1 MLHDTNRQFKS
12 CPACKEQIQEIYLYP
27 LNTKILEEASEK
39 NRNSVKSDPPNKQK
53 QNTGNKNSV
62 NANSNSNCSSTD
74 DADKAGQKRDFDAIA
89 SSSPEPSS
97 ESAALVTAAASP
109 FLVYSKSSACSISI
123 VENDKLHFR
132 TGRWTKNELVY
143 VECLVQNFD
152 QGALNLPEGVRTN
165 EFLRDLLM
173 CKSSRL
179 TKKYKNAKLSTRL
192 YQADQISGRSQ
203 VAGNIELS
211 KIQHLFLKGVTEVT
225 GLILRFNLN
234 RIWRQHLFDVCLQV
248 GYGDMNALDWLKSI
262 DELDILVADAEEQV
276 RLVRRRRMKMA
287 FKQNQSNPSVDYK
300 GVFLRGPPVNTA
312 QLQARP
318 SVEVIDEVVSM
329 ERLLVE
335 HSAKAK
341 QAKVP
346 SQQKPSPPNPVAQSQ
361 ASAFDIPDLPFLPDW
376 SEPQNLEDNASLGLL
391 TTASP
396 GPNFEPIV
404 DTINVSP
411 IPSEIDY
418 SSLAQFDWDDL
429 RINYLDVV
437 DGDGDGDNDTGSDDN
452 CSVSSSD
459 SYSFTFLHQL
469 ITNVRKK
476 QLPFHYIDMWIPS
489 QVVDKDDK
497 TDKIYLTH
505 NGDAIRSDLSPSG
518 QLQLKEFGLFSRNFL
533 FSVGAGMPGRVYE
546 SSRYSWERNVQSASP
561 DYFRRVGGA
570 RLSNICTVVG
580 IPVHHSK
587 LGLIVIGLYSLV
599 DLVEDPLMFRS
610 LMDDCNGMAVIDDKP
625 VPGEIG
631 KPHSV
636 DCAQPPSEY
645 SEAEESPHLKSSNSV
660 ANISMSASIPEEMGN
675 EEYFCP
681 NEVNTLVNLLSIH
694 IPVNES
700 SSSSVASELS
710 DPLQNYIS
718 LRLLLLRL
726 PAGCTENEKELL
738 KVLKKSWHAYINV
751 KMQDADI
758 AKMIVKDWMCL
769 KKMESDESHHPWG
782 HSMSHVDYSSPRQT
796 DTTAAVQS
804 TVKLTEDHQFQLP
817 PPAILSGPKESVAS
831 TFEYGSVDS
840 PDFPQEDML
849 NENETSFPAK

>member
-1 MLHDTNRQFKS
+1 M
-12 CPACKEQIQEIYLYP
+12 
-27 LNTKILEEASEK
+27 
-39 NRNSVKSDPPNKQK
+39 KSDTPDK
-53 QNTGNKNSV
+53 QNKGKNSV
-62 NANSNSNCSSTD
+62 NANSNCSSTD
-74 DADKAGQKRDFDAIA
+74 DDKGRKRDFDAIA
-89 SSSPEPSS
+89 SPSPEPSS

-132 TGRWTKNELVY
+132 TGRWTKNELCY

-192 YQADQISGRSQ
+192 YQADQLSGRSQ

-211 KIQHLFLKGVTEVT
+211 KIQHLFLKGVSEVT

-262 DELDILVADAEEQV
+262 DELDRLVADAEEQV

-300 GVFLRGPPVNTA
+300 GVFLRGPPVNTT
-312 QLQARP
+312 QSQARP
-318 SVEVIDEVVSM
+318 TAVVIDEVVSM
-329 ERLLVE
+329 ERLLE
-335 HSAKAK
+335 KHSAK
-341 QAKVP
+341 QVP
-346 SQQKPSPPNPVAQSQ
+346 SQKPIPPNPVAQSQ
-361 ASAFDIPDLPFLPDW
+361 ASAFDIPDLPFLPAW
-376 SEPQNLEDNASLGLL
+376 SEPQNLEDSASLGPL

-404 DTINVSP
+404 DTIDVSP

-437 DGDGDGDNDTGSDDN
+437 NGDGEGDGDNDTGSSDN

-459 SYSFTFLHQL
+459 SYSFTFLHEL

-587 LGLIVIGLYSLV
+587 LGLIVIGLYSLI

-636 DCAQPPSEY
+636 DCAQPSSEF
-645 SEAEESPHLKSSNSV
+645 SEAEGSPDLKSSNSV
-660 ANISMSASIPEEMGN
+660 ANVSMSASISEEMGN

-700 SSSSVASELS
+700 SSSSVATELS

-726 PAGCTENEKELL
+726 PSGCAENEKDLL
-738 KVLKKSWHAYINV
+738 KVLKKSWHAYINA

-758 AKMIVKDWMCL
+758 AKMLVKDWMCL
-769 KKMESDESHHPWG
+769 KKMESDESNHPWG
-782 HSMSHVDYSSPRQT
+782 QSMSHVDYSSPRQT
-796 DTTAAVQS
+796 NTTSAVQS
-804 TVKLTEDHQFQLP
+804 TVELTEDQQFQLP
-817 PPAILSGPKESVAS
+817 PPAILSDPKETVAS

-849 NENETSFPAK
+849 NENKTSFPAQQNFW

>member
-1 MLHDTNRQFKS
+1 MLHDTRRQFKS
-12 CPACKEQIQEIYLYP
+12 CPACKEHIQGIYLYP
-27 LNTKILEEASEK
+27 LDTKILEEASER
-39 NRNSVKSDPPNKQK
+39 NQNSVKSDCDPPDKQQNK
-53 QNTGNKNSV
+53 GKNSI
-62 NANSNSNCSSTD
+62 NNCSSTD
-74 DADKAGQKRDFDAIA
+74 DKDKGRKRDFDAIA
-89 SSSPEPSS
+89 SPSPEPSS

-132 TGRWTKNELVY
+132 TGRWTKNELGY

-152 QGALNLPEGVRTN
+152 QGAINLPEGIRTN

-179 TKKYKNAKLSTRL
+179 TKKYKNAKLSTHL
-192 YQADQISGRSQ
+192 YQADKLSGRSQ

-211 KIQHLFLKGVTEVT
+211 KIQHLFLKGVSEVT

-234 RIWRQHLFDVCLQV
+234 RIWRQHLFDVSLQV
-248 GYGDMNALDWLKSI
+248 GYGDMNAQDWLKSL
-262 DELDILVADAEEQV
+262 DELDRLVADAEEQV

-287 FKQNQSNPSVDYK
+287 FKHNQSNPSIDYK
-300 GVFLRGPPVNTA
+300 GVFLRGPPGNTA
-312 QLQARP
+312 QSQARP
-318 SVEVIDEVVSM
+318 STVVIDEVVSM
-329 ERLLVE
+329 ERLLEE
-335 HSAKAK
+335 HSAKQVKA
-341 QAKVP
+341 P
-346 SQQKPSPPNPVAQSQ
+346 SQKLIPPNPVVQSQ
-361 ASAFDIPDLPFLPDW
+361 ASAFDIPDLPFLPAW
-376 SEPQNLEDNASLGLL
+376 SEPQNFEDSASLGPL

-404 DTINVSP
+404 DTIDVSP

-437 DGDGDGDNDTGSDDN
+437 DGDGDGDNDTGSSDN

-459 SYSFTFLHQL
+459 SYSFTFLHEL

-518 QLQLKEFGLFSRNFL
+518 QLQLKEFGLFSRNFV

-587 LGLIVIGLYSLV
+587 LGLIVIGLYSLI
-599 DLVEDPLMFRS
+599 DLVEDPLMFKS
-610 LMDDCNGMAVIDDKP
+610 LMDDCNGMAVIDDIP

-631 KPHSV
+631 NSHSV
-636 DCAQPPSEY
+636 DCAQPPSDN
-645 SEAEESPHLKSSNSV
+645 SEAEEGPDIKSSNSV
-660 ANISMSASIPEEMGN
+660 ANVSMSASISDELGN

-700 SSSSVASELS
+700 SSSSVAAELS

-726 PAGCTENEKELL
+726 PSGCAENEKDLL
-738 KVLKKSWHAYINV
+738 KVLKKSWHAYVNA

-758 AKMIVKDWMCL
+758 AKMLVKDWMCL
-769 KKMESDESHHPWG
+769 KKMESDESKHPWG
-782 HSMSHVDYSSPRQT
+782 QSMSHVDYSSPRQT
-796 DTTAAVQS
+796 NTTSVVQS
-804 TVKLTEDHQFQLP
+804 TVELTEEQQFQLP
-817 PPAILSGPKESVAS
+817 PPAILSDPRETVAS
-831 TFEYGSVDS
+831 TYEYGSVDS

-849 NENETSFPAK
+849 NENETSFPAQQNFW